1 VGPFSF
7 FLDVT
12 LVHLLQGNIIY
23 LNSMETV
30 MMPVVR
36 IADETW
42 ARLQQHARPFEDT
55 PDDVIRKALDAL
67 EGSSPLEQALPTK
80 MPRKAKRKATDKLP
94 QKEFRQ
100 PLMRALLGLGGT
112 AQASDIRDVL
122 EPAVKPLLRAGDMDP
137 VSTGDPRWWNAVC
150 WERSELVK
158 EGLFRPDSPRGVWEL
173 SDTGL
178 KAAKALK

>member
-1 VGPFSF
+1 
-7 FLDVT
+7 
-12 LVHLLQGNIIY
+12 
-23 LNSMETV
+23 

-67 EGSSPLEQALPTK
+67 EGSLPVQKAPQPQVPL
-80 MPRKAKRKATDKLP
+80 KAKRKATDKLP
-94 QKEFRQ
+94 QKDFRQ
-100 PLMRALLGLGGT
+100 PLMRVLLGLGGT
-112 AQASDIRDVL
+112 AQASDIREVL

-158 EGLFRPDSPRGVWEL
+158 EGLFRADSPRGVWEL
-173 SDTGL
+173 SDAGL